1 MKEREEE
8 DKCNEVFPMG
18 QIVKSKINI
27 KDIQKKILHN
37 KLYPNITE

>member
-27 KDIQKKILHN
+27 KDIQKSFWIVDCEKN
-37 KLYPNITE
+37 